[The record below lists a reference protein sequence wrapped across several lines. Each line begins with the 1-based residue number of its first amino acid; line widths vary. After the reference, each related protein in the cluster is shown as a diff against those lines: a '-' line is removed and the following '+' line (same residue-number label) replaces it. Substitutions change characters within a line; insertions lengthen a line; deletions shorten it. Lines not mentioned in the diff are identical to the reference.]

1 MYQGGRNARFSKIWR
16 ALFSCYPCFEIDHF
30 TLSPTNSGLM
40 KFSIRH
46 VDNTLLL
53 AKEDD
58 IDNIVSG
65 LISLMRT

>member
-1 MYQGGRNARFSKIWR
+1 MLVFRKFGVLCFLFTP
-16 ALFSCYPCFEIDHF
+16 ALRLTFF

-58 IDNIVSG
+58 IDNIV
-65 LISLMRT
+65 